1 MKREIRPTTKP
12 ISARVNRAA
21 WDWLEMNRA
30 NKNQTL
36 NQLLEL
42 FAYILQHNEQLSR
55 EYFAGNFSVHDVLV
69 NHFHNI

>member
-1 MKREIRPTTKP
+1 MKREIRPSTKP

-21 WDWLEMNRA
+21 WDWLEMNGA

-42 FAYILQHNEQLSR
+42 FVSLLQHNEQLALD
-55 EYFAGNFSVHDVLV
+55 YFSGHCSVEDIL
-69 NHFHNI
+69 IKLYQ

>member
-1 MKREIRPTTKP
+1 MKREIRPSTKP

-21 WDWLEMNRA
+21 WDWLEMNGA

-42 FAYILQHNEQLSR
+42 FASILQHNEQLAQ
-55 EYFAGNFSVHDVLV
+55 EYFGGNFAVADVLV
-69 NHFHNI
+69 HHYRNI